1 MSRVFLSYAREDQA
15 MAQRIVEALAREGLD
30 AWWDHEIPPGRSWDE
45 VIGGRIASASVIVA
59 LWSSSSITSNFVKE
73 EAQLAYDA
81 GKLLPVRIDDVEPPM
96 GFRRMQAANL
106 VGWQGEADHRQWRV
120 LVDEIRAR
128 LAGGSGPLPPPT
140 QPSSSGPAP
149 SSPPRGAYSP
159 PPSSLE
165 APPGKG
171 LGPLAITGIVL
182 GGIVAAV
189 LLGFALMPRTP
200 AVEEAAAPSS
210 IASTIWTGYVNI
222 NPTAGCNSFNAGMM
236 YHPDGTAQFSFNGG
250 AWEENR
256 YNWTQLGADV
266 TMTIPRGETWRLSVD
281 GSTMTGTY
289 DDGTCTGSLT
299 LTQSSEPY
307 TGPVG
312 ASAPQPAPAPVVIA
326 PQPVPQPVI
335 PSVAGTTWAGRVTI
349 NPTSGCNS
357 FNAGFIYY
365 GDGTAQFSFNGGA
378 WEDARYNWTQ
388 NGSSL
393 IMTIPRGETWR
404 LSISGSSMFGT
415 YDDGT
420 CTGSMTLNRQ

>member
-1 MSRVFLSYAREDQA
+1 MTRIFLSYAREDQA
-15 MAQRIVEALAREGLD
+15 VAQRMVDALAREGLE

-59 LWSSSSITSNFVKE
+59 LWSTNSIMSNFVKE

-81 GKLLPVRIDDVEPPM
+81 GKLLPVRIDEVDPPM

-106 VGWQGEADHRQWRV
+106 IGWRGEAEHRQWRV

-128 LAGGSGPLPPPT
+128 LAGGTGPLPPP
-140 QPSSSGPAP
+140 GPAP
-149 SSPPRGAYSP
+149 TP
-159 PPSSLE
+159 PPSTPRPAYAPPSSSLE
-165 APPGKG
+165 APPAKG

-189 LLGFALMPRTP
+189 LLAFALMPRNP
-200 AVEEAAAPSS
+200 AAVPPEPFSV
-210 IASTIWTGYVNI
+210 ASTVWTGYVNI
-222 NPTAGCNSFNAGMM
+222 TPTAGCNSFNAGMM

-256 YNWTQLGADV
+256 YTWAQVGSEV
-266 TMTIPRGETWRLSVD
+266 TMTIPRGETWRLSSAD
-281 GSTMTGTY
+281 GMTMTGTY
-289 DDGTCTGSLT
+289 EDGTCSGTLS

-307 TGPVG
+307 PGPT
-312 ASAPQPAPAPVVIA
+312 APAPAPEAAPAPVVA
-326 PQPVPQPVI
+326 PQPAPQPVI
-335 PSVAGTTWAGRVTI
+335 PSIAGTTWAGYVTI

-365 GDGTAQFSFNGGA
+365 SDGTAQFSFNGGA
-378 WEDARYNWTQ
+378 WEDARYNWSQ
-388 NGSSL
+388 NGSTV
-393 IMTIPRGETWR
+393 IMTIARGETWR
-404 LSISGSSMFGT
+404 LTVNGSSMFGT
-415 YDDGT
+415 YDDGN

>member
-1 MSRVFLSYAREDQA
+1 MSQVFLSYAREDQA
-15 MAQRIVEALAREGLD
+15 MAERMVQALAREGLD

-45 VIGGRIASASVIVA
+45 VIGGRIAGASVIVA
-59 LWSSSSITSNFVKE
+59 LWSTRSITSNFVKE

-128 LAGGSGPLPPPT
+128 LAGGTGPLPPPS
-140 QPSSSGPAP
+140 QPLPPPPPASSTPRPAHT
-149 SSPPRGAYSP
+149 P

-165 APPGKG
+165 APASKG

-189 LLGFALMPRTP
+189 LLAFALMPRNP
-200 AVEEAAAPSS
+200 AVEEAAAPPSL
-210 IASTIWTGYVNI
+210 AATIWTGYVNI

-236 YHPDGTAQFSFNGG
+236 YHADGTAQFSFNGG

-256 YNWTQLGADV
+256 YNWSQIGSDV
-266 TMTIPRGETWRLSVD
+266 TMTIPRGETWQLIVN

-289 DDGTCTGSLT
+289 NDGTCTGTLT

-307 TGPVG
+307 VGPV
-312 ASAPQPAPAPVVIA
+312 AAPVDPAPAPVVTSPQPA
-326 PQPVPQPVI
+326 PQPTI
-335 PSVAGTTWAGRVTI
+335 PSVAGTTWAGYVTI
-349 NPTSGCNS
+349 NPSSGCNS

-365 GDGTAQFSFNGGA
+365 SDGTAQFSFNGGA
-378 WEDARYNWTQ
+378 WEDARYNWSQ
-388 NGSSL
+388 NGSTV

-404 LSISGSSMFGT
+404 LTMNGSSMFGT

>member
-1 MSRVFLSYAREDQA
+1 MSGVFLSYAREDQTV
-15 MAQRIVEALAREGLD
+15 AQRIVEALAREGID

-45 VIGGRIASASVIVA
+45 VIGGRIASANVIVA
-59 LWSSSSITSNFVKE
+59 LWSSRSIASNFVKE

-106 VGWQGEADHRQWRV
+106 VGWQGEAEHRQWRV

-128 LAGGSGPLPPPT
+128 LAGGAGPMPPPSQPT
-140 QPSSSGPAP
+140 PPPPPSSAAPRPA
-149 SSPPRGAYSP
+149 YT

-165 APPGKG
+165 APASKG

-189 LLGFALMPRTP
+189 LLAFALMPRPTTI
-200 AVEEAAAPSS
+200 EEAAPSS
-210 IASTIWTGYVNI
+210 IASTIWTGFVTI
-222 NPTAGCNSFNAGMM
+222 TPTAGCNSFNAGMM
-236 YHPDGTAQFSFNGG
+236 YHADGTAQFSFNGG
-250 AWEENR
+250 AWEETR
-256 YNWTQLGADV
+256 YTWSQVGSNV
-266 TMTIPRGETWRLSVD
+266 TMTIPRGETWRLTVD

-289 DDGTCTGSLT
+289 EDGTCTGTLT

-307 TGPVG
+307 TGPV
-312 ASAPQPAPAPVVIA
+312 ASAAPTEPAPVVTAPQPA
-326 PQPVPQPVI
+326 PQPVI
-335 PSVAGTTWAGRVTI
+335 PSLAGTTWAGYVTI

-378 WEDARYNWTQ
+378 WEEARYNWSQ
-388 NGSSL
+388 NGATV

-404 LSISGSSMFGT
+404 LTLNGSSMFGT